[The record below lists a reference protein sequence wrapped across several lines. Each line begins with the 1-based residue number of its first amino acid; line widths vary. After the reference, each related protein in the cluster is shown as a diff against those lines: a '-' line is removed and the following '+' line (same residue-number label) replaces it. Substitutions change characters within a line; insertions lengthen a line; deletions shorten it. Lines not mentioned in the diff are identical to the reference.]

1 LKTQAFDCAQNIGT
15 CSMFYAI
22 LRTACI
28 PEFDM
33 ELEPFVDA
41 TTAANFL
48 NLRPRR
54 ILELARQGSI
64 PAYPVGNG
72 QRRVWRFR
80 LSEVASALVA
90 RAVQSCDAA
99 VRTGKEIH

>member
-1 LKTQAFDCAQNIGT
+1 
-15 CSMFYAI
+15 
-22 LRTACI
+22 
-28 PEFDM
+28 M

-41 TTAANFL
+41 AKAAEFV

-54 ILELARQGSI
+54 LLQLAREGSI

-80 LSEVASALVA
+80 LSEIASALAA
-90 RAVQSCDAA
+90 RAVKCSDAA
-99 VRTGKEIH
+99 VRTGRGMH